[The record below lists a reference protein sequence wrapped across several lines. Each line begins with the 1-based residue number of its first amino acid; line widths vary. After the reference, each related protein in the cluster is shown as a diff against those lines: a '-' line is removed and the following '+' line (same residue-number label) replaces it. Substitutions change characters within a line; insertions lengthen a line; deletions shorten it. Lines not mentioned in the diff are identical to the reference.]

1 MIRRIPPE
9 QVRFG
14 MYVTGLGGP
23 WLSHPFWR
31 ARFKL
36 VSERDVSRLKASD
49 LDYVEIDDELGV
61 APVPDRGA
69 THRDEE
75 GPACAISKPK
85 ASSLALAKPKREA
98 GSVPVLDAGRARAI
112 RTMARAR
119 TVARKIFDAGR
130 LGKDI
135 PVDEAF
141 ALVAEMDTLFDR
153 GEHALLDMIRM
164 KSIDEYTYLHS
175 VAVSALMLKFAREL
189 ELPAAEVRECG
200 LAGLLH
206 DVGKMR
212 IPNEVLHKP
221 GALAA
226 EEFAIVK
233 THPEIGS
240 TILCDIPD
248 LPRAVIAVA
257 QLHHEKIDG
266 SGYPLGLKGDEIP
279 LFARMGAI
287 CDVYDALTSDR
298 VYKEAWT
305 PAQAF
310 QEMAAS
316 AHHLDAELLLIFAR
330 SIGME
335 DLLVA
340 QPDPAEN

>member
-14 MYVTGLGGP
+14 MYVTSLGGT

-36 VSERDVSRLKASD
+36 TSERDVNRLKASD

-61 APVPDRGA
+61 APLQDSVDMHAKRQD
-69 THRDEE
+69 TS
-75 GPACAISKPK
+75 CAVNKPK
-85 ASSLALAKPKREA
+85 NGCPTLVRDKPEA

-130 LGKDI
+130 LGKGI
-135 PVDEAF
+135 PIDEAF
-141 ALVAEMDTLFDR
+141 TLVAEIDALFDR
-153 GEHALLDMIRM
+153 GEHALIDMIRM
-164 KSIDEYTYLHS
+164 KAVDEYTYLHS

-189 ELPAAEVRECG
+189 GLPAEEVRECG

-206 DVGKMR
+206 DVGKMQ

-221 GALAA
+221 GALAD
-226 EEFAIVK
+226 EEFEIVK
-233 THPEIGS
+233 THPGIGYS
-240 TILCDIPD
+240 ILRDIAD
-248 LPRAVIAVA
+248 LPEAVIAVA

-279 LFARMGAI
+279 LIARMGAI

-298 VYKEAWT
+298 VYKGAWT
-305 PAQAF
+305 PAEALR
-310 QEMAAS
+310 EMVAS
-316 AHHLDAELLLIFAR
+316 AHHLDAELVRVFAR
-330 SIGME
+330 CIGME
-335 DLLVA
+335 DLA
-340 QPDPAEN
+340 IAPAEQVVH